1 MTHKFT
7 ALFIGAVS
15 VVQFS
20 PVFAGLP
27 GAPAPALTAT
37 AVAASPVTASPVT
50 ASPVTASPDS
60 SVHPNLWAE
69 AAPAA
74 FATDRTERFVD
85 RLLSQLSLEEK
96 VGQMIQADIASISPA
111 ELRQYKL
118 GSILAGGN
126 AAPGNELRTTPQAWL
141 DLTDAFYRASLGGAG
156 ASTAAAS
163 TAGAHQP
170 IPILFGIDAVHGHAK
185 VIGATIFPHN
195 VGLGAAHDPGL
206 IKRIGQATAA
216 EVAAT
221 GIDWTFAP
229 TVAVVRDV
237 RWGRSYESYSESPG
251 LVAQYAPAMVEGL
264 QGKRGTPEFMS
275 PGHTLSSVKH
285 FLGDGGTL
293 AGRDQGDTAIPEA
306 QLSAVHAAGY
316 PGAISAGA
324 LIVMASYNSW
334 NGTKLHGNHY
344 LLTDVLKGR
353 MGFAGFV
360 VGDWN
365 AQEQVPGC
373 TKFSCAAAF
382 VAGVDMLMAP
392 DSWRELY
399 RNTLAQVRAGEIP
412 QARVDDAVRRI
423 LRVKVIAGMFDRP
436 APKQRSDTGQF
447 AVLGSAAHRA
457 IAREAV
463 RKSLVLL
470 KNSAHVLP
478 LNPQASVLVAGAAAD
493 DIGVQSGGWTIDWQ
507 GDQNSNADFPGA
519 TSIFAGI
526 KAAVTRAG
534 GSAVLSRDG
543 SFTHKPDVAV
553 VVFGEGPY
561 AEFEGD
567 RETLEYSPGDKQDLS
582 ILRRLRAAGVP
593 TVSVFISGR
602 PLWVSPEIN
611 ASDAFVAAWLPGS
624 EGEGIA
630 DVLFRAPDGS
640 IAFDF
645 TGRLAFSWP
654 LTAMPVTF
662 DAGVAHAGAAGAAAA
677 GASGQVAGA
686 LYANGFGLSYR
697 DASPAAVPLGE
708 DARIAQDFKA
718 PRGSLFHAAHPTA
731 PWSLFVADGGVEV
744 HLTNSKQASPHGAV
758 SVALAP
764 AGAIAN
770 WSGTQAGMLR
780 ISGRASDM
788 GRRANDGGFI
798 EIHYRVDQSP
808 AGTVSLG
815 MRCANPTCGT
825 ERGAM
830 LDVTNTFR
838 AARIGEWADLVVPVS
853 CVAATGADLSKVEV
867 PFAVE
872 ASGKFG
878 VTISEVQVLSDAKAA
893 RTPCPPPADPIR

>member
-1 MTHKFT
+1 MTRKFT
-7 ALFIGAVS
+7 ALLIGAVS
-15 VVQFS
+15 VAQFS
-20 PVFAGLP
+20 AAFAG
-27 GAPAPALTAT
+27 APN
-37 AVAASPVTASPVT
+37 
-50 ASPVTASPDS
+50 SPDS
-60 SVHPNLWAE
+60 SVHPNLWPD
-69 AAPAA
+69 APAA
-74 FATDRTERFVD
+74 AVAADRTDRFVD
-85 RLLSQLSLEEK
+85 RLLRQLNLEEK

-126 AAPGNELRTTPQAWL
+126 AAPGNRLRTTPQAWL
-141 DLTDAFYRASLGGAG
+141 DLTDAFFRASVG
-156 ASTAAAS
+156 SAAAS
-163 TAGAHQP
+163 GAGAHQP

-185 VIGATIFPHN
+185 VLGATIFPHN

-206 IKRIGQATAA
+206 IKRIGQVTAA

-237 RWGRSYESYSESPG
+237 RWGRSYESYSEAPD

-264 QGKRGTPEFMS
+264 QGERGTPEFMS

-293 AGRDQGDTAIPEA
+293 AGRDQGDTVIPEA

-316 PGAISAGA
+316 SGAINSGA

-334 NGTKLHGNHY
+334 NGAKLHGNHY
-344 LLTDVLKGR
+344 LLTEILKGR
-353 MGFAGFV
+353 MGFTGFV

-373 TKFSCAAAF
+373 TKSSCAAAF
-382 VAGVDMLMAP
+382 LAGVDMLMAP
-392 DSWRELY
+392 DSWQELY
-399 RNTLAQVRAGEIP
+399 RNTLAQVRSGEIP

-423 LRVKVIAGMFDRP
+423 LRVKTIAGLFNRAP
-436 APKQRSDTGQF
+436 PKQRSDAGHF
-447 AVLGSAAHRA
+447 EVLGSAAHRA
-457 IAREAV
+457 VAREAV

-478 LNPQASVLVAGAAAD
+478 LNPHAKVLVAGAAAD

-519 TSIFAGI
+519 TSIYAGI
-526 KAAVTRAG
+526 KAAVTRGG

-543 SFTHKPDVAV
+543 SFTQKPDVAV
-553 VVFGEGPY
+553 VVFGEQPY

-567 RETLEYSPGDKQDLS
+567 RETLEYSPDDKKDLS
-582 ILRRLRAAGVP
+582 LLRRLRASGVP
-593 TVSVFISGR
+593 TVGIFISGR
-602 PLWVSPEIN
+602 PMWVNPEIN
-611 ASDAFVAAWLPGS
+611 ASDAFIAAWLPGS

-640 IAFDF
+640 VPFDF

-662 DAGVAHAGAAGAAAA
+662 DAGADHPAAAGAAGQAT
-677 GASGQVAGA
+677 GA
-686 LYANGFGLSYR
+686 LYASGFGLDYR
-697 DASPAAVPLGE
+697 ESPAAATTLGE
-708 DARIAQDFKA
+708 DARIAPDFRA

-731 PWSLFVADGGVEV
+731 PWSLFLADGGAEV
-744 HLTNSKQASPHGAV
+744 HLTNSQQASPHGAV
-758 SVALAP
+758 RV
-764 AGAIAN
+764 AIAPVGAMAN
-770 WSGTQAGMLR
+770 WNGTQAGMLR
-780 ISGRASDM
+780 ISGRASDL
-788 GRRANDGGFI
+788 GDRARDG
-798 EIHYRVDQSP
+798 EVVELHYRVDHAP
-808 AGTVSLG
+808 AGAVSVG
-815 MRCANPTCGT
+815 MRCTDPLCGT

-830 LDVTNTFR
+830 LDVTKSFR
-838 AARIGEWADLVVPVS
+838 AARIGAWETLVIPVS

-872 ASGKFG
+872 ASGEFG
-878 VTISEVQVLSDAKAA
+878 VTISEVQLRSDARLA
-893 RTPCPPPADPIR
+893 RTPCPPATDPIR